1 MRHSLLSVCFCLALL
16 AAFPACTTTKAKPGA
31 TASAA
36 KPKAGRFMVGVK
48 KSPFYKYGPAQAFG
62 PDFALPQGQRLT
74 LIDQSF
80 GFSRVMTDDGVSGFM
95 PTEDLVPAT
104 PEPAPPAAPRMASR
118 RGQTGSGSGERFY
131 NGPVRK
137 SRPIEPMDD
146 APPLFDVFDVPLP
159 SDPEPAGKPAEPKA
173 KAGAKP
179 QFRVR

>member
-1 MRHSLLSVCFCLALL
+1 
-16 AAFPACTTTKAKPGA
+16 
-31 TASAA
+31 
-36 KPKAGRFMVGVK
+36 MVGVK

-80 GFSRVMTDDGVSGFM
+80 GFSRVMTDDGISGYM

-104 PEPAPPAAPRMASR
+104 PEPLPPAAPRMASR
-118 RGQTGSGSGERFY
+118 RDRGDTGSGGTFY

-137 SRPIEPMDD
+137 SRPVERVED

-159 SDPEPAGKPAEPKA
+159 TDPDSGGKPSDSKDA
-173 KAGAKP
+173 KEKPAAKP
-179 QFRVR
+179 TFRVR

>member
-1 MRHSLLSVCFCLALL
+1 
-16 AAFPACTTTKAKPGA
+16 
-31 TASAA
+31 
-36 KPKAGRFMVGVK
+36 MVGVK

-80 GFSRVMTDDGVSGFM
+80 GFSRVMTDDGISGFM

-104 PEPAPPAAPRMASR
+104 PEPAPAAAPRMASR
-118 RGQTGSGSGERFY
+118 RGKSGSGGGDGFY
-131 NGPVRK
+131 TGPVRK
-137 SRPIEPMDD
+137 SRPIERIED

-159 SDPEPAGKPAEPKA
+159 SDPEPAGKPSEAKE